1 MNTTKLPW
9 SPPTVPLMLAPMQG
23 LTNRALRRVFI
34 DWVRPDVVFTEFIRV
49 SPAQRRPPV
58 SDVDETEA
66 LDGAGE
72 APVVV
77 QIIAADHD
85 RMVDAA
91 RRLDERGVQH
101 ININMGCPYG
111 RMTGQLSGG
120 GMLKAPEHLDEL
132 LLRLREVV
140 GGSLSVK
147 TRAGFDDEEQVFTLV
162 EAFEAA
168 AVDFLVI
175 HPRTVVEK
183 FDGHADHEITAR
195 LVAATTI
202 PVIANGDIATAA
214 QAHQVLEETGAAGLM
229 LGRGALGDP
238 MLFERIRG
246 RASPKPSSS
255 ERADEIRY
263 FLPRLVEGYQHLY
276 CGDAQVLS
284 KLKGSLA
291 YFDVPDINRWLTAL
305 RRAQK
310 LSVFAELALRG
321 P

>member
-1 MNTTKLPW
+1 MTPTPKRFSLWDAFSISRPLDRRFINPPPMNTTKLPW

-168 AVDFLVI
+168 AMATPTMRS
-175 HPRTVVEK
+175 PRGSWRQQP
-183 FDGHADHEITAR
+183 FQSSRTA
-195 LVAATTI
+195 T
-202 PVIANGDIATAA
+202 
-214 QAHQVLEETGAAGLM
+214 
-229 LGRGALGDP
+229 
-238 MLFERIRG
+238 
-246 RASPKPSSS
+246 SP
-255 ERADEIRY
+255 
-263 FLPRLVEGYQHLY
+263 LPRKRTK
-276 CGDAQVLS
+276 C
-284 KLKGSLA
+284 
-291 YFDVPDINRWLTAL
+291 L
-305 RRAQK
+305 RRR
-310 LSVFAELALRG
+310 EPRD
-321 P
+321 